1 MFDRVVDDLPAAHL
15 FTEIRE
21 RDATRLIDDGNDQR
35 VRVLTG
41 TLVTTY
47 EYSLAGSMEIGLGGG
62 AAPRKQGQWFHA
74 LGPVAVVVHSKVV
87 LPLQASSD
95 APALL
100 AGLEEEGFD
109 NTLVVANSPDFGFS
123 APTARCS
130 AHGVRRSRNRLPGSL
145 VSSTDGA

>member
-1 MFDRVVDDLPAAHL
+1 VFDRVVDDLPAAHL

-62 AAPRKQGQWFHA
+62 AAPRK
-74 LGPVAVVVHSKVV
+74 
-87 LPLQASSD
+87 
-95 APALL
+95 
-100 AGLEEEGFD
+100 
-109 NTLVVANSPDFGFS
+109 
-123 APTARCS
+123 
-130 AHGVRRSRNRLPGSL
+130 
-145 VSSTDGA
+145 